1 VIRIRPGRSWRLNP
15 AYVEELRALDRGR
28 ARGFTGADILDV
40 LGVEV
45 DGVDIA
51 AGVGEA
57 RVLVAVDEL
66 AAALLRIGEGEP
78 AAQATIGPGPTELV
92 LEARGPDLLL
102 TLVSLAPPARVL
114 AGGLLVEARKMRA
127 ATLHAARGLLLD
139 LLAISAA
146 VGDAPLARRLGECCA
161 ELARRPVKAPRR
173 WPAREAAA
181 KAMVFFPAEGRRRA
195 ESLQMQLPPETVARL
210 REQPAAKHAPLA
222 PHLGHGSLALTRR
235 GAPGLAC
242 EGTLYLMVRNLLG
255 EAERLVEAWEAGARE
270 FALSFGPYELRCDL
284 TTDQVHAP
292 GWRKPAGLP
301 ALRLARLVALL
312 ALGYAGEAHKD
323 DGPARD
329 LRERALLLE
338 RHCEDLETG
347 DLRRAPETAPV
358 ALRQDPLQGPLAPG
372 RMRRL
377 VYREAWRSPAAG
389 ALRMLPLSQG
399 PLLIELPGRLEA
411 CEAETGDL
419 LWKVDAAPGAVAR
432 GQELFYTEPGDALAR
447 IDATTGEVRW
457 KRRMRGAAHPAQ
469 LWALPFGVLRSLPGE
484 GLALV
489 TDAGTLAFRAK
500 LPGGAPPEVAAAD
513 RVLVAALASGSL
525 AGIDPA
531 DGRLLWKRRCKASAL
546 HACGARALVLSE
558 GALSC
563 IDAQS
568 GEPVWECEVPGEVRA
583 LAVAEGCALLL
594 AHGELLSFALA
605 TGTPGAAVAV
615 PWARHLT
622 VGDEPETVVA
632 TGDDGAAARFEPNA
646 FGPRAFGPH
655 APGPRASGLGPRAWS
670 LPPEAGVRSAPAQL
684 QRGVLLL
691 QRSRPSIHD
700 AAEGFLLAEL
710 PEARAAVLAPDLSI
724 ALMHENELS
733 VHRLTTHLS
742 VL

>member
-1 VIRIRPGRSWRLNP
+1 MNP

-102 TLVSLAPPARVL
+102 TLVSLAPPSRVL

-146 VGDAPLARRLGECCA
+146 VGDAPLARRLGESCA

-181 KAMVFFPAEGRRRA
+181 KAMVFFPADAGRRRA

-210 REQPAAKHAPLA
+210 REQPAVKHAPLA

-242 EGTLYLMVRNLLG
+242 EGTLFLLVRNLLG
-255 EAERLVEAWEAGARE
+255 EAERLVEAWEAGGRE
-270 FALSFGPYELRCDL
+270 FALRFGPYELRCDL

-292 GWRKPAGLP
+292 GWRKPAALP
-301 ALRLARLVALL
+301 ALRLARLATLL
-312 ALGYAGEAHKD
+312 ALGYAGEAHQD
-323 DGPARD
+323 DEPARD

-347 DLRRAPETAPV
+347 DLRRAPEAVTAP
-358 ALRQDPLQGPLAPG
+358 AARRQEPRQGPLSPG

-377 VYREAWRSPAAG
+377 VYREAWRTPAPG
-389 ALRMLPLSQG
+389 ALRTLPLAQG
-399 PLLIELPGRLEA
+399 PLVTELPERLEA
-411 CEAETGDL
+411 RDAETGDF
-419 LWKVDAAPGAVAR
+419 LWKVDSAPGAVAR
-432 GQELFYTEPGDALAR
+432 GQELFYAEPGDALAR
-447 IDATTGEVRW
+447 IDVTTGEVRW
-457 KRRMRGAAHPAQ
+457 KRRMRGAAHPAR
-469 LWALPFGVLRSLPGE
+469 LWTLASGVLRSLPGE

-500 LPGGAPPEVAAAD
+500 LPGGAPREVVAVD
-513 RVLVAALASGSL
+513 RVLVAALASSAL
-525 AGIDPA
+525 AGLDPA
-531 DGRLLWKRRCKASAL
+531 DARVLWKRRCKASAL
-546 HACGARALVLSE
+546 AACGARALVLSE

-563 IDAQS
+563 IEAQS
-568 GEPVWECEVPGEVRA
+568 GEPVWESEVPGEVRA

-605 TGTPGAAVAV
+605 TGAPGAVVAV

-632 TGDDGAAARFEPNA
+632 TGDEGAAARFEPNA

-655 APGPRASGLGPRAWS
+655 AFGPGAPGPRASGLGPRAWS
-670 LPPEAGVRSAPAQL
+670 LPPEAGVPSAPAQL
-684 QRGVLLL
+684 QRRVLLL
-691 QRSRPSIHD
+691 QRSRPSLHD

-710 PEARAAVLAPDLSI
+710 PEARSAVLAPDLSI
-724 ALMHENELS
+724 ALLHERELS